1 MPRRA
6 NPRPTRRAEGKMDL
20 YSDWLKNIKNASV
33 GRIVLVKNK
42 KAKEILV
49 SLKVK
54 NVIAYIDMR
63 PDYKLFDYLHKKK
76 KEVILLFGADRPNN
90 ELCEK
95 LRGRMLQEK
104 IKVNTRFRKPLFG
117 DDIKDLDGLLTYLYK
132 HVADTPRK
140 RSGVKYV

>member
-20 YSDWLKNIKNASV
+20 YTNWLQNIKNASV
-33 GRIVLVKNK
+33 GRIILVKTK
-42 KAKEILV
+42 KAKEILTDLRV
-49 SLKVK
+49 R
-54 NVIAYIDMR
+54 NVIAYTDMR

-90 ELCEK
+90 ALCEK

-104 IKVNTRFRKPLFG
+104 IKVSTRFRKPLFK
-117 DDIKDLDGLLTYLYK
+117 DDMKDMAGLLKFLHK
-132 HVADTPRK
+132 HVADSPRK
-140 RSGVKYV
+140 RRAVDY